1 MNIWPRILIALTL
14 LPVLGSGMLQ
24 VPDDDLFKSDPP
36 DILVILVDD
45 LGWHDVGF
53 TGGDLDLSPNV
64 DRFART
70 ATIFP
75 NAYSDGPNCAPTRAS
90 LLTGLSTPRHG
101 IITVNS
107 SRRGKAENR
116 RVEPVA
122 NRQSLEPSTPTLPGR
137 LKASG
142 WRTAHIGK
150 FHVGPDPLAYGF
162 TDAVAGNSRGHP
174 KSYLSPYDNQQLP
187 DGPVGEYL
195 TDRLVSEAVEIL
207 EDEDDRPLFMYF
219 SFYTVHTPIQPR
231 SDLLE
236 LMRERHPERSRT
248 AQKYG
253 AMIMAM
259 DEAVGRLLEA
269 VDRRDRP
276 CLVVFASDNGGLG
289 RIGDNGPLRGS
300 KGMLYE
306 GGIRVPLAV
315 RWHEPGGPSSSPHQ
329 VLLRDLA
336 PTLLEIAG
344 VGPGDQPMDG
354 RSFASVRDGN
364 HPSSRPL
371 HWHFPAYLEG
381 GGAAGPWRTT
391 PVGAVRVGP
400 WKLIEFFEDGHVE
413 LYNVDSDPGESRD
426 LSKVHEDHVERLGAE
441 MRRWRAEVGARLPEP
456 LPAAE
461 LVQPSDT
468 VKDAE

>member
-1 MNIWPRILIALTL
+1 MSIRNRILFALAL
-14 LPVLGSGMLQ
+14 LPLLGAGLLH
-24 VPDDDLFKSDPP
+24 VTDDDVVNAVPP
-36 DILVILVDD
+36 DILVMLIDD

-64 DRFART
+64 DAFAAT

-75 NAYSDGPNCAPTRAS
+75 NAYSDGPNCAPSRAS
-90 LLTGLSTPRHG
+90 LLTGQATPRHG

-116 RVEPVA
+116 RVEPVP
-122 NRQSLEPSTPTLPGR
+122 NRQSLEPSNSTLPGL

-142 WRTAHIGK
+142 WRTAHVGK
-150 FHVGPDPLAYGF
+150 FHVGPDPHALGF

-174 KSYLSPYDNQQLP
+174 KSYHSPYDNPQLS

-195 TDRLVSEAVEIL
+195 TDRLVSEAVGIL
-207 EDEDDRPLFMYF
+207 EDDDDRPLFMYF
-219 SFYTVHTPIQPR
+219 SPYTVHTPIQPR
-231 SDLLE
+231 ADLLE
-236 LMRERHPERSRT
+236 LMKARHPERSRT

-289 RIGDNGPLRGS
+289 RIGNNGPLRGS

-315 RWHEPGGPSSSPHQ
+315 RWHEPGGPSSSSHQ

-336 PTLLEIAG
+336 PTLLDIVG
-344 VGPGDQPMDG
+344 VDPGDHPMDG
-354 RSFASVRDGN
+354 RSFASIRTGN
-364 HPSSRPL
+364 QPPSRPL

-381 GGAAGPWRTT
+381 GGATGPWRTT
-391 PVGAVRVGP
+391 PVAAVRVGP
-400 WKLIEFFEDGHVE
+400 WKLLEYFEDGHVE
-413 LYNVDSDPGESRD
+413 LYNLDDDPAESRD
-426 LSKVHEDHVERLGAE
+426 LSEVHQDQVGRLGAE
-441 MRRWRAEVGARLPEP
+441 MRRWRTEVGARLPQP
-456 LPAAE
+456 LPVAE
-461 LVQPSDT
+461 SVQPSDA